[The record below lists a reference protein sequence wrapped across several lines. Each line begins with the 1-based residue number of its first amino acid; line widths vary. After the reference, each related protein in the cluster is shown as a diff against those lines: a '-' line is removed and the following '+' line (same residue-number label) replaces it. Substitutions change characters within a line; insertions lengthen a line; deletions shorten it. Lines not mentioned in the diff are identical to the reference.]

1 MTIVDENIEPH
12 FFTSDK
18 DLVSINY
25 MLTNDLIKVHTNSLS
40 KLETSFKNHYFIVI
54 TKFSRTLN
62 HGF

>member
-40 KLETSFKNHYFIVI
+40 KLETSFKNEIEFISI
-54 TKFSRTLN
+54 
-62 HGF
+62 